1 MANRT
6 NRTTRTNTSG
16 YGRLKQP
23 TPQRS
28 VPPRAIFGLVLTVL
42 DAKKPLQLQAANVLS
57 WIAAV
62 TFAYVCNR
70 VFVFRSHSRN
80 ILREAAAFYSARLGT
95 LLTEMIFMF
104 LLVTVLGLNDKII
117 KLAMQ
122 FVVIALNYVF
132 SKLFV
137 FREDEER

>member
-1 MANRT
+1 MNGPRETAGELFRYFVVGVL
-6 NRTTRTNTSG
+6 TTVVS
-16 YGRLKQP
+16 L
-23 TPQRS
+23 S
-28 VPPRAIFGLVLTVL
+28 VYYGLVLTVL